1 MMSLPEDCR
10 RIRELIP
17 GHALDALD
25 PGEHSLVQQHLS
37 SCPDCSQALAAQREV
52 VEGLLHAPPPSRPP
66 AQLRER
72 VLSALPDRAPAR
84 SLVKPA
90 ARSWLRWV
98 GAAAAVGLLLV
109 NTALLLELRGLRSQ
123 QSELQTMVDR
133 NQMALAVQSYPG
145 SQAVEFQADE
155 VFGTFVYDP
164 GRSVSVLYAWGLQ
177 PLPEGRVYQAWFTDA
192 EGQRVTGGVF
202 AAQDPEAFTI
212 VVLWAP
218 TQIGDYQRVGVT
230 VEPQGGSDAPSGSPV
245 LTAELSN

>member
-1 MMSLPEDCR
+1 MMSLPEDCL

-25 PGEHSLVQQHLS
+25 PDERSLLEQHLS
-37 SCPDCSQALAAQREV
+37 SCPDCAQALAEQREV
-52 VEGLLHAPPPSRPP
+52 AEALLHAPPPSRPAP
-66 AQLRER
+66 KLRAR

-84 SLVKPA
+84 SAAGPA
-90 ARSWLRWV
+90 AGSWLRWIA
-98 GAAAAVGLLLV
+98 AAAAVGLLLV

-123 QSELQTMVDR
+123 QSQLQSMLDR

-164 GRSVSVLYAWGLQ
+164 GRNVSVMYAWGLQ
-177 PLPEGRVYQAWFTDA
+177 PLPQGRVYQAWFTDA
-192 EGQRVTGGVF
+192 DGRRVTGGVF
-202 AAQDPEAFTI
+202 AAQDPESFTV

-218 TQIGDYQRVGVT
+218 TPIGDYQRVGVT
-230 VEPQGGSDAPSGSPV
+230 VEPQGGSDAPSSSPL